1 MDGLETMRQA
11 GQAFKPVGKPLKLPA
26 KPLRHVGKSPRRGD
40 LIDKVTGKLVY
51 GTDFTL
57 PGMLHG
63 KALRSPYPHA
73 KIVSIDVERA
83 RQLSGVCAAITSDD
97 LPEHRFGSSIQDEP
111 FLARGKVRY
120 AGEPVAAVAAIN
132 KDIARKAIDLI
143 DVEYEELPGVYDA
156 LEAMRPDSVLVH
168 EGLGEYEME
177 GVYNRFPGT
186 NIVGHTKIRRGDI
199 EQGFADSDEVYEDV
213 FTTQNVQHCSMEPH
227 VGVAKVD
234 EDGSV
239 TVWTSCQ
246 SPYNALRDM
255 ANALELP
262 HNKIRVI
269 CTEMGGGF
277 GGKNY
282 LRIEPLVVALAS
294 HTNGR
299 PVKVAFTRDEEFIAS
314 VCKHPVHLTFKT
326 GVKRDGTIVARKI
339 KAVFDTGGYADT
351 GPLVARNGAFS
362 GTGPYRIPNVWVDS
376 YCVYTNNPLGGSF
389 RGFGVPQLT
398 WAHESQMDMIAT
410 RLGIDPVEIRMRN
423 LVNLGDKTC
432 TGEVLRTSVGVKD
445 SLRMAV
451 DLSERDMRHEPSVNP
466 QVVRGRGIATMH
478 KLTNTPSTSSVI
490 VKMHT
495 DGTVNVL
502 CSTVE
507 LGQGIYTALR
517 QIVAERLQLP
527 MENVR
532 MRSPD
537 TDYTPFDQSTSGSR
551 SVFHAGN
558 ALIRAADDLTG
569 KLCGMAAP
577 LLDAPVESL
586 LYKEGAVC
594 KKDSNV
600 FMTADEIIKGHFGP
614 RGATVQGEGTF
625 TPPSA
630 KPPDKET
637 GQTSKMSAFWMYA
650 TQIADVEVDVETG
663 RVKILR
669 IVAAHDAGTII
680 NPEGAESQIV
690 GGVVQGL
697 GTTLCEQ
704 MHVSEGVITN
714 PTFVDYKLP
723 TTMDIPEI
731 VTGFVETFHEEGP
744 FGAKGLSEP
753 ALAPTSAAVANA
765 ICNAVGVRITSLPI
779 TAEKVLNALNG
790 AGT

>member
-1 MDGLETMRQA
+1 ME
-11 GQAFKPVGKPLKLPA
+11 AF
-26 KPLRHVGKSPRRGD
+26 
-40 LIDKVTGKLVY
+40 
-51 GTDFTL
+51 
-57 PGMLHG
+57 
-63 KALRSPYPHA
+63 
-73 KIVSIDVERA
+73 
-83 RQLSGVCAAITSDD
+83 
-97 LPEHRFGSSIQDEP
+97 
-111 FLARGKVRY
+111 
-120 AGEPVAAVAAIN
+120 
-132 KDIARKAIDLI
+132 
-143 DVEYEELPGVYDA
+143 
-156 LEAMRPDSVLVH
+156 
-168 EGLGEYEME
+168 
-177 GVYNRFPGT
+177 YNRHPGT
-186 NIVGHTKIRRGDI
+186 NIVGHTRIRRGDV

-213 FTTQNVQHCSMEPH
+213 FTTQNIQHCSMEPH
-227 VGVAKVD
+227 VGIAKVD

-255 ANALELP
+255 ASALELP
-262 HNKIRVI
+262 QNKVRII
-269 CTEMGGGF
+269 CTEVGGGF

-294 HTNGR
+294 HANGR

-314 VCKHPVHLTFKT
+314 VCKHPVHLTFRT
-326 GVKRDGTIVARKI
+326 GVRRDGTIVARKI
-339 KAVFDTGGYADT
+339 EAVFDTGGYADT

-362 GTGPYRIPNVWVDS
+362 GTGPYRIPHVCVDS

-398 WAHESQMDMIAT
+398 WAHESQMDMIAA

-423 LVNLGDKTC
+423 LYNLGDKTC

-451 DLSERDMRHEPSVNP
+451 DLSERRMRHGRSDNP
-466 QVVRGRGIATMH
+466 KAVRGRGIATMH

-517 QIVAERLQLP
+517 QIVAERLELP
-527 MENVR
+527 MDHVR

-569 KLCGMAAP
+569 KLCRMAAP
-577 LLDAPVESL
+577 LLDAPAESL
-586 LYKEGAVC
+586 VYREGAVC

-637 GQTSKMSAFWMYA
+637 GQTPKMSAFWMYA

-680 NPEGAESQIV
+680 NPEGAEGQIV

-731 VTGFVETFHEEGP
+731 VTGFVDTFHDEGP

-765 ICNAVGVRITSLPI
+765 IYNAVGARITSLPI
-779 TAEKVLNALNG
+779 TSEKVLNALNG
-790 AGT
+790 AGA

>member
-1 MDGLETMRQA
+1 MDGLESGQQA
-11 GQAFKPVGKPLKLPA
+11 GQTLKY
-26 KPLRHVGKSPRRGD
+26 VGKSPRRGD
-40 LIDKVTGKLVY
+40 LVDKVTGKLVY
-51 GTDFTL
+51 GTDFAL

-73 KIVSIDVERA
+73 RIVSIDVGRA
-83 RQLSGVCAAITSDD
+83 RALPGVCAAITSHD
-97 LPEHRFGSSIQDEP
+97 LPDQKFGSSIQDEP

-156 LEAMRPDSVLVH
+156 VEAMQPDSVLVH
-168 EGLGEYEME
+168 EDLGEYEME
-177 GVYNRFPGT
+177 GFYNRHPGT
-186 NIVGHTKIRRGDI
+186 NIVGHTRIRRGDV
-199 EQGFADSDEVYEDV
+199 EQGFADSDEIYEDV
-213 FTTQNVQHCSMEPH
+213 FTTQNIQHCSMEPH
-227 VGVAKVD
+227 VGIAKVD

-255 ANALELP
+255 ASALDLP
-262 HNKIRVI
+262 QNKVRII
-269 CTEMGGGF
+269 CTEVGGGF

-314 VCKHPVHLTFKT
+314 VCKHPVHLTFRT

-362 GTGPYRIPNVWVDS
+362 GTGPYRIPNVCVDS

-410 RLGIDPVEIRMRN
+410 RLGIDPVKIRMRN

-451 DLSERDMRHEPSVNP
+451 DLSERDMRNEPSDNP
-466 QVVRGRGIATMH
+466 KVVRGRGIATMH

-517 QIVAERLQLP
+517 QIVAERLELP
-527 MENVR
+527 MGHVR

-558 ALIRAADDLTG
+558 ALIRGADDLKG
-569 KLCGMAAP
+569 KLCRMAAP

-586 LYKEGAVC
+586 VYREGAVC

-637 GQTSKMSAFWMYA
+637 GQTPKMSAFWMYA

-680 NPEGAESQIV
+680 NPEGAEGQIV

-731 VTGFVETFHEEGP
+731 VTGFVDTFHEEGP

-765 ICNAVGVRITSLPI
+765 IYNAVGARITSLPI
-779 TAEKVLNALNG
+779 TSEKVLNALNG
-790 AGT
+790 AGA

>member
-1 MDGLETMRQA
+1 MDGLESGQQA
-11 GQAFKPVGKPLKLPA
+11 GQSLKY
-26 KPLRHVGKSPRRGD
+26 VGKSPRRGD
-40 LIDKVTGKLVY
+40 LVDKVTGKLVY
-51 GTDFTL
+51 GADFAL

-73 KIVSIDVERA
+73 RIVSIDVGRA
-83 RQLSGVCAAITSDD
+83 RELPGVCAAITSHD
-97 LPEHRFGSSIQDEP
+97 LPNRKFGSSIQDEP

-120 AGEPVAAVAAIN
+120 AGEPVAAVAATN
-132 KDIARKAIDLI
+132 KYIARKAIDLI

-156 LEAMRPDSVLVH
+156 VEAMQPDSVLVH
-168 EGLGEYEME
+168 EDLGEYEME
-177 GVYNRFPGT
+177 GFYNRHPGT
-186 NIVGHTKIRRGDI
+186 NIVGHTRIRRGDV
-199 EQGFADSDEVYEDV
+199 EQGFADSDDIYEDV
-213 FTTQNVQHCSMEPH
+213 FTTQSIQHCSMEPH
-227 VGVAKVD
+227 VGIAKVD

-255 ANALELP
+255 ASALDLP
-262 HNKIRVI
+262 QNKVRII
-269 CTEMGGGF
+269 CTEVGGGF

-314 VCKHPVHLTFKT
+314 VCKHPVHLTFRT

-362 GTGPYRIPNVWVDS
+362 GTGPYRIPNVCVDS

-410 RLGIDPVEIRMRN
+410 RLGIDPVKIRMRN

-445 SLRMAV
+445 SLSMAV
-451 DLSERDMRHEPSVNP
+451 DLSERDMRYEPSDNP
-466 QVVRGRGIATMH
+466 KVVRGRGIATMH

-517 QIVAERLQLP
+517 QIVAERLELP
-527 MENVR
+527 MDHVR

-558 ALIRAADDLTG
+558 ALIRGADDLKG
-569 KLCGMAAP
+569 KLCRMAAP

-586 LYKEGAVC
+586 VYREGAVC
-594 KKDSNV
+594 KKDLNV

-637 GQTSKMSAFWMYA
+637 GQTPKMSAFWMYA

-680 NPEGAESQIV
+680 NPEGAEGQIV

-731 VTGFVETFHEEGP
+731 VTGFVDTFHEEGP

-765 ICNAVGVRITSLPI
+765 IYNAVGARITSLPI
-779 TAEKVLNALNG
+779 TSEKVLNALNG
-790 AGT
+790 AGA

>member
-1 MDGLETMRQA
+1 MDGLDTTRPE
-11 GQAFKPVGKPLKLPA
+11 GQA
-26 KPLRHVGKSPRRGD
+26 LRYVGKSPRRGD
-40 LIDKVTGKLVY
+40 LIDKVTGKLIY
-51 GTDFTL
+51 GTDFSL

-73 KIVSIDVERA
+73 RIVSIDVERA
-83 RQLSGVCAAITSDD
+83 RQLPGVCAAITSAD
-97 LPEHRFGSSIQDEP
+97 LPDQRFGSSIQDEP

-143 DVEYEELPGVYDA
+143 DVEYEELPGVYNA
-156 LEAMRPDSVLVH
+156 VEAMQPDSILVH
-168 EGLGEYEME
+168 EDLGEYAME
-177 GVYNRFPGT
+177 GFYNRISGT
-186 NIVGHTKIRRGDI
+186 NIVGHTRIRRGDV

-213 FTTQNVQHCSMEPH
+213 FTTQNIQHCSMEPH
-227 VGVAKVD
+227 VGIAKVD

-262 HNKIRVI
+262 QNKVRII
-269 CTEMGGGF
+269 CTEVGGGF

-299 PVKVAFTRDEEFIAS
+299 PVKLAFTRDEEFIAS
-314 VCKHPVHLTFKT
+314 VCKHPVHLTFRT

-339 KAVFDTGGYADT
+339 EAVFDTGGYADT

-362 GTGPYRIPNVWVDS
+362 GTGPYRIPHVCVDS

-423 LVNLGDKTC
+423 LYNLGDKTC

-451 DLSERDMRHEPSVNP
+451 DLSERDMRHEPSDNRK
-466 QVVRGRGIATMH
+466 VVRGRGIATMH

-517 QIVAERLQLP
+517 QIVAERLELP
-527 MENVR
+527 MDHVR

-569 KLCGMAAP
+569 KLCRMAAP
-577 LLDAPVESL
+577 LLGAPVESL
-586 LYKEGAVC
+586 VYREGAVC
-594 KKDSNV
+594 KKDSNA

-637 GQTSKMSAFWMYA
+637 GQTPKMSAFWMYA

-680 NPEGAESQIV
+680 NPEGAEGQIV

-731 VTGFVETFHEEGP
+731 VTGFVDTFHEEGP

-765 ICNAVGVRITSLPI
+765 IYNAVGARITSLPI

-790 AGT
+790 ARA

>member
-1 MDGLETMRQA
+1 MDGLDTAQPA
-11 GQAFKPVGKPLKLPA
+11 GQS
-26 KPLRHVGKSPRRGD
+26 LRYVGKSPRRAD

-51 GTDFTL
+51 GADFTL
-57 PGMLHG
+57 LGMLHG

-73 KIVSIDVERA
+73 RIVSIDVSRA
-83 RQLSGVCAAITSDD
+83 RGLPGVCAAITSDD
-97 LPEHRFGSSIQDEP
+97 LPEQRFGSSIQDEP

-132 KDIARKAIDLI
+132 KDVARRAIDLI
-143 DVEYEELPGVYDA
+143 EVEYEELPGVYDA
-156 LEAMRPDSVLVH
+156 LDAMRPDSVLVH
-168 EGLGEYEME
+168 EELGEYEME
-177 GVYNRFPGT
+177 GVYNRYPGT
-186 NIVGHTKIRRGDI
+186 NIVGHTKIRRGDV
-199 EQGFADSDEVYEDV
+199 EEGFADSDEVYEDV

-227 VGVAKVD
+227 VGIAKVD

-246 SPYNALRDM
+246 SPYNALRDT
-255 ANALELP
+255 ANALGLP

-299 PVKVAFTRDEEFIAS
+299 PVKVTFTRDEEFIAS
-314 VCKHPVHLTFKT
+314 VCKHPVHLTFRT
-326 GVKRDGTIVARKI
+326 GVKRDGTLVARRI

-398 WAHESQMDMIAT
+398 WAHESQMDMIAA

-423 LVNLGDKTC
+423 LVNLGDRTC

-451 DLSERDMRHEPSVNP
+451 DLSERDMRYEPSANP
-466 QVVRGRGIATMH
+466 KVVRGRGIATMH

-517 QIVAERLQLP
+517 QIVAERLELP

-558 ALIRAADDLTG
+558 ALIRGADDLRG
-569 KLCGMAAP
+569 KLCRMAAP
-577 LLDAPVESL
+577 LLDTPVESL
-586 LYKEGAVC
+586 FYKEGAVC

-600 FMTADEIIKGHFGP
+600 FMTAEEIIRGHFGP

-680 NPEGAESQIV
+680 NPEGAEGQIV

-765 ICNAVGVRITSLPI
+765 IHDAVGVRITSLPI
-779 TAEKVLNALNG
+779 TSEKVLNALNG
-790 AGT
+790 AGA